1 MKRNIYQWIT
11 VVLFISIVSIY
22 VLYIHKRNREYNRV
36 PKIMWVFWDDPEH
49 IPKTVRMCIE
59 SWKKYN
65 PEYNIILLTKK
76 NYNEYIN
83 IPYTIATH
91 PHFNESM
98 ARFSDLIR
106 LYALAEHGGIWLD
119 SSILLK
125 GPVDD
130 WLFPRHAEFS
140 GFYLEGFTQKKEY
153 PVIESW
159 FLACHKGSE
168 FVRLWKEE
176 FTQIAEYE
184 SVDKYIE
191 SRKKMGVDLQ
201 KIDHPNY
208 LAIHVSAQKVLQID
222 HYPLN
227 QLVLQKAE
235 DGPYRYLVDAKWDS
249 EKALQ
254 LACNNDAYYTPIMK
268 MRGIER
274 KIIEKNIDGT
284 LSMDRCG
291 WINS

>member
-1 MKRNIYQWIT
+1 MYYRNTI
-11 VVLFISIVSIY
+11 
-22 VLYIHKRNREYNRV
+22 
-36 PKIMWVFWDDPEH
+36 PKIMWVFWDNPEH
-49 IPKTVRMCIE
+49 IPKTVTMCIE
-59 SWKKYN
+59 SWRKYH
-65 PEYNIILLTKK
+65 PDYNIILLTKM

-83 IPYTIATH
+83 IPHRIVTH

-125 GPVDD
+125 GPVDN
-130 WLFPRHAEFS
+130 WLLPGYEFS
-140 GFYLEGFTQKKEY
+140 GFYLDGFTQKKEY

-176 FTQIAEYE
+176 FTKIAEYE
-184 SVDKYIE
+184 SVDKYVE

-201 KIDHPNY
+201 KIDNPNY

-222 HYPLN
+222 RYPVDRL
-227 QLVLQKAE
+227 QLQKAE

-249 EKALQ
+249 EKAVQ
-254 LACNNDAYYTPIMK
+254 LACDNDNYYTPIMK
-268 MRGIER
+268 MRGCER
-274 KIIEKNIDGT
+274 SVVEKKIDNE
-284 LSMDRCG
+284 LSVARCG
-291 WINS
+291 WIDS

>member
-1 MKRNIYQWIT
+1 MKRKMINRWIT
-11 VVLFISIVSIY
+11 VVLLIGICVWMYYRNNSI
-22 VLYIHKRNREYNRV
+22 
-36 PKIMWVFWDDPEH
+36 PKIMWVFWDNPER
-49 IPKTVRMCIE
+49 IPKTVTMCMD
-59 SWKKYN
+59 SWKKYH
-65 PEYNIILLTKK
+65 PEYTIILLTKK

-83 IPYTIATH
+83 IPHRIATH

-130 WLFPRHAEFS
+130 WLLPRYEFS
-140 GFYLEGFTQKKEY
+140 GFYLDGFTEKKEY

-159 FLACHKGSE
+159 FLACQKNSD

-176 FTQIAEYE
+176 FTKIAEYE
-184 SVDKYIE
+184 SVDKYVE
-191 SRKKMGVDLQ
+191 SRKELGVDLQ
-201 KIDHPNY
+201 KIDNPNY

-222 HYPLN
+222 RYPVDL
-227 QLVLQKAE
+227 LRLQKAE

-254 LACNNDAYYTPIMK
+254 LACGNNNYYTPIMK
-268 MRGIER
+268 MRGCER
-274 KIIEKNIDGT
+274 GIIEKKIEND
-284 LSMDRCG
+284 LSMARCG
-291 WINS
+291 WIN

>member
-1 MKRNIYQWIT
+1 MKRHLSIWIT
-11 VVLFISIVSIY
+11 VLLIGICVW
-22 VLYIHKRNREYNRV
+22 LYYKNRENNRF
-36 PKIMWVFWDDPEH
+36 PKIMWVFWDNPER
-49 IPKTVRMCIE
+49 IPKTVTMCIE
-59 SWKKYN
+59 SWKKYH

-76 NYNEYIN
+76 NYNKYIN
-83 IPYTIATH
+83 IPHTIATH
-91 PHFNESM
+91 PHFNDSM

-125 GPVDD
+125 GSIDD
-130 WLFPRHAEFS
+130 WLSGYEFS
-140 GFYLEGFTQKKEY
+140 GFYLDGFTQKKEY

-159 FLACHKGSE
+159 FLACQKGSE

-176 FTQIAEYE
+176 FIKIAEYE

-191 SRKKMGVDLQ
+191 SRKKLGVDLQ
-201 KIDHPNY
+201 KINIPNY
-208 LAIHVSAQKVLQID
+208 LAIHVSAQKILQID
-222 HYPLN
+222 RYPVDRL
-227 QLVLQKAE
+227 QLQKAE

-254 LACNNDAYYTPIMK
+254 LACGNKAYYTPIMK

-274 KIIEKNIDGT
+274 KIMEEKIDND
-284 LSMDRCG
+284 LSVARCR
-291 WINS
+291 WIDV